1 MQIYYYELLC
11 PNSGMLY
18 VPLHA
23 KVLVLI
29 DWGRY
34 ICMKQEIRQDH
45 LLCKGNLERGLPGME
60 LDISVK
66 RN

>member
-45 LLCKGNLERGLPGME
+45 LLCKGNL
-60 LDISVK
+60 
-66 RN
+66 